1 MHNKI
6 NKQHHKQ
13 ILGVNM
19 RHGIYVNGR
28 HESNSLHLITGLNRI
43 IIGQKLDSGAQ
54 WYALKNYFG
63 QGNHLGKARF
73 ENMVVC
79 TGGICHE
86 VKQEHINK
94 VFELINVKVNFNR
107 FNHAFMELTDALH
120 GLGEYLTSG
129 EQQDII
135 DAIEDKIVELE
146 DSIDSDI
153 PVGEDVSEY
162 LDNIAANR
170 ITNGESL

>member
-1 MHNKI
+1 
-6 NKQHHKQ
+6 
-13 ILGVNM
+13 M
-19 RHGIYVNGR
+19 RHGVYVNGKCT
-28 HESNSLHLITGLNRI
+28 SNSLHLITGLNRI
-43 IIGQKLDSGAQ
+43 VCGHKLDSGAQ
-54 WYALKNYFG
+54 WYALKNYFN
-63 QGNHLGKARF
+63 QGNHLGRERF
-73 ENMVVC
+73 YGLEVC
-79 TGGICHE
+79 TAGVCIS
-86 VKQEHINK
+86 VTNEHLDK
-94 VFELINVKVNFNR
+94 VFELINNNVQFNR

-120 GLGEYLTSG
+120 SLGEYLTSG
-129 EQQDII
+129 EQQDML